1 MKRPVSGEEQAKDQK
16 YVLKRYSGSA
26 GLSLTH
32 IFLSI
37 SPDTLKNH
45 CFPIHII
52 INQECN
58 ITNRYSMAV
67 NQSQVD
73 HIITAASEDDPEV
86 KLQNLEREVDLIKTS
101 IKRLLMD
108 IRERMNEL
116 ENPFTI
122 TAVAAGAPVP
132 AALPIQSSSDSDAD
146 EAKRSA
152 MEAREAALDARESK
166 LEATEAKIESEKK
179 AGSAGG
185 KKEPSPQAADDGHHP
200 VIDEQVLALLR
211 SQVTT
216 SQKIPASIMAVPAA
230 PQTPPAPPASEKLRL
245 QKVYKLFKWT
255 SQSVKKFGHDR
266 LEIML
271 ESYRAMGY
279 ISKESCDEIREISR
293 LMPANLG
300 EEHEVG
306 PDEFVAELYALNRIL
321 SPSDTSLD
329 RDMIEVMMEK
339 RQQEPAIHEM
349 KTGDLP
355 EIQSASLRDVPPAVR
370 KKEKNDE
377 WMNLPDRI

>member
-1 MKRPVSGEEQAKDQK
+1 
-16 YVLKRYSGSA
+16 
-26 GLSLTH
+26 
-32 IFLSI
+32 
-37 SPDTLKNH
+37 
-45 CFPIHII
+45 
-52 INQECN
+52 
-58 ITNRYSMAV
+58 MAV

-122 TAVAAGAPVP
+122 SATGTPGAAAGP
-132 AALPIQSSSDSDAD
+132 ASAIDAD
-146 EAKRSA
+146 IDDAKKSA
-152 MEAREAALDARESK
+152 LEAREAALDARESQMDATKAK
-166 LEATEAKIESEKK
+166 LETENKREPTPEKK
-179 AGSAGG
+179 ADREFHPHA
-185 KKEPSPQAADDGHHP
+185 EERQAL
-200 VIDEQVLALLR
+200 DEQMLTMLKAQL
-211 SQVTT
+211 TT
-216 SQKIPASIMAVPAA
+216 PVKGAPAVPA
-230 PQTPPAPPASEKLRL
+230 TPAPATPASEKLRL

-255 SQSVKKFGHDR
+255 HQSVKKFGHDR

-279 ISKESCDEIREISR
+279 ITKESTEEIREISR

-321 SPSDTSLD
+321 APNDTSLD
-329 RDMIEVMMEK
+329 RDMIEVMMEQ
-339 RQQEPAIHEM
+339 RQQEPAGAERKPEERIDLSTVARSER
-349 KTGDLP
+349 KT
-355 EIQSASLRDVPPAVR
+355 SSRNN
-370 KKEKNDE
+370 EKDEE

>member
-1 MKRPVSGEEQAKDQK
+1 
-16 YVLKRYSGSA
+16 
-26 GLSLTH
+26 
-32 IFLSI
+32 
-37 SPDTLKNH
+37 
-45 CFPIHII
+45 
-52 INQECN
+52 
-58 ITNRYSMAV
+58 MAV

-116 ENPFTI
+116 ENPFTLAASGGT
-122 TAVAAGAPVP
+122 TAP
-132 AALPIQSSSDSDAD
+132 AAAATIDTEVDV
-146 EAKRSA
+146 AKKSA
-152 MEAREAALDARESK
+152 MEAREAALDARESQ
-166 LEATEAKIESEKK
+166 LDATKAKFESEKRAETVAEK
-179 AGSAGG
+179 
-185 KKEPSPQAADDGHHP
+185 PQPARQAPEDRPHLMDD
-200 VIDEQVLALLR
+200 QVLALLR
-211 SQVTT
+211 SQVALHE
-216 SQKIPASIMAVPAA
+216 KNPVAAAVMPATPALPAA
-230 PQTPPAPPASEKLRL
+230 PVNEKLRL

-255 SQSVKKFGHDR
+255 HQSVKKFGHDR

-279 ISKESCDEIREISR
+279 ITKESCDEIREISR

-300 EEHEVG
+300 EEPEVG

-321 SPSDTSLD
+321 VPSDTSLD

-339 RQQEPAIHEM
+339 RQLEPLSKEIGGGERPAFSRSILEKKVSAAR
-349 KTGDLP
+349 KTDKD
-355 EIQSASLRDVPPAVR
+355 E
-370 KKEKNDE
+370 E

>member
-1 MKRPVSGEEQAKDQK
+1 
-16 YVLKRYSGSA
+16 
-26 GLSLTH
+26 
-32 IFLSI
+32 
-37 SPDTLKNH
+37 
-45 CFPIHII
+45 
-52 INQECN
+52 
-58 ITNRYSMAV
+58 MAV

-116 ENPFTI
+116 ENPFTL
-122 TAVAAGAPVP
+122 TAGAGGPVTTGQQSP
-132 AALPIQSSSDSDAD
+132 ASSHDSEVEDA
-146 EAKRSA
+146 KKSA
-152 MEAREAALDARESK
+152 MEAREAALDARESQ
-166 LEATEAKIESEKK
+166 LDATKAKMESEKITDV
-179 AGSAGG
+179 
-185 KKEPSPQAADDGHHP
+185 PQHKPHQDRPAPAEDRTHFIDD
-200 VIDEQVLALLR
+200 QVLALLR
-211 SQVTT
+211 SQVAAP
-216 SQKIPASIMAVPAA
+216 QKNTPAVPAA
-230 PQTPPAPPASEKLRL
+230 PAVPVAPVSEKLRL

-255 SQSVKKFGHDR
+255 HQSVKKFGHDR
-266 LEIML
+266 LEIIL

-279 ISKESCDEIREISR
+279 ITKDSCDEIREISR

-339 RQQEPAIHEM
+339 RQLE
-349 KTGDLP
+349 
-355 EIQSASLRDVPPAVR
+355 PPA
-370 KKEKNDE
+370 KEIKNGELVEFAGSVQRENPAVTRNKDKNEE

>member
-1 MKRPVSGEEQAKDQK
+1 
-16 YVLKRYSGSA
+16 
-26 GLSLTH
+26 
-32 IFLSI
+32 
-37 SPDTLKNH
+37 
-45 CFPIHII
+45 
-52 INQECN
+52 
-58 ITNRYSMAV
+58 MAV

-116 ENPFTI
+116 ENPFTL
-122 TAVAAGAPVP
+122 TAGAPGTAP
-132 AALPIQSSSDSDAD
+132 APVLVATPDTEADDA
-146 EAKRSA
+146 KKSA
-152 MEAREAALDARESK
+152 MEAREAALDARESR
-166 LEATEAKIESEKK
+166 LDVTQAKIESAKK
-179 AGSAGG
+179 TES
-185 KKEPSPQAADDGHHP
+185 PSYKPERDRPAPGEDHPHGLDD
-200 VIDEQVLALLR
+200 QVLALLR
-211 SQVTT
+211 SQVAVQ
-216 SQKIPASIMAVPAA
+216 QKNTVTAAVA
-230 PQTPPAPPASEKLRL
+230 PEPPVNEKLRL

-255 SQSVKKFGHDR
+255 NQAVKKFGHDR

-279 ISKESCDEIREISR
+279 ITKESCDEIREISR

-306 PDEFVAELYALNRIL
+306 PDEFVAELYAINRIL
-321 SPSDTSLD
+321 SPGDTSLD

-339 RQQEPAIHEM
+339 RQLE
-349 KTGDLP
+349 
-355 EIQSASLRDVPPAVR
+355 PPAQETKNGNPAEITGSVQRDTLPQVR
-370 KKEKNDE
+370 KKDKNEE